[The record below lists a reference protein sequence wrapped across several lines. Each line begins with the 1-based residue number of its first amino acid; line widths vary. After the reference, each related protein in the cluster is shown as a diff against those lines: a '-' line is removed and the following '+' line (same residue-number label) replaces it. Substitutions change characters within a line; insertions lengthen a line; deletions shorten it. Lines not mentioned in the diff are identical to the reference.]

1 MQAVFKCKPHSNVS
15 CSKKY
20 LINFEPRLI
29 IVKVQDFHDFWNC
42 WKIKLLAS
50 LAFFKNDHEQHGV
63 QNGSFKIQWLKGL
76 FGLRSQRPSS
86 SFYCSSEQF
95 YLGEIESSW
104 ISATAG
110 LCVASVRLWVWFKT
124 VNQVMSMLLRL
135 EECCNLTLEIDAI
148 PQHQT
153 QLHSVWKSP

>member
-1 MQAVFKCKPHSNVS
+1 M
-15 CSKKY
+15 
-20 LINFEPRLI
+20 
-29 IVKVQDFHDFWNC
+29 KVQYLDTILKN
-42 WKIKLLAS
+42 KIARF
-50 LAFFKNDHEQHGV
+50 ARKNAHEQHGV

-153 QLHSVWKSP
+153 QLHSVWNSAKKSHVIFFCPKWTIFGIFDGLLSNQN